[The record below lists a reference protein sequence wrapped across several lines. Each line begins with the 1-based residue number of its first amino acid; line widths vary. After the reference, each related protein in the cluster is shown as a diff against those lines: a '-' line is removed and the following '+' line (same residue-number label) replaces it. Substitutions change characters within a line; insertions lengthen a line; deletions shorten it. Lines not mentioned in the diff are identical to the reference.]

1 MNAPAALVA
10 VMAVTETGT
19 ATEIGTAIVTAIRN
33 VTVRIPEIGTGT
45 GIETAGIATA
55 MGGTRKGTSVAAG
68 VPTASVAHP
77 RYLLRRTTYLG
88 PHAKAKIL
96 ACLPPV
102 WIKKSV
108 VFLCLF
114 ACVSVAEKKSSLWAL
129 SLNLVA
135 A

>member
-1 MNAPAALVA
+1 
-10 VMAVTETGT
+10 MAVTETAT
-19 ATEIGTAIVTAIRN
+19 ATEIGTAIVTAIRS

-45 GIETAGIATA
+45 GRRIETAGIATA
-55 MGGTRKGTSVAAG
+55 MGGTRKGMSVAAG

-77 RYLLRRTTYLG
+77 RHLLRRTTNLG

-108 VFLCLF
+108 VFLCFF
-114 ACVSVAEKKSSLWAL
+114 ACVLSQKKCPPFGPY
-129 SLNLVA
+129 LNLVVA
-135 A
+135 